1 MSELE
6 MQAHDANAHMEGE
19 HASPNYLAVFVA
31 LGALTL
37 IEVAVSLLPPGI
49 RVPLLAALM
58 TAKVVLVAM
67 YYMHLR
73 FDNRW
78 YTYIFLSPLP
88 FVMLITVALLM

>member
-1 MSELE
+1 MSDLE
-6 MQAHDANAHMEGE
+6 MQAHDAHMEGE

-31 LGALTL
+31 LAVLTL
-37 IEVAVSLLPPGI
+37 VEVAVSLLPSGI